1 MTGPTRNRT
10 ASGVFASVLAPLL
23 ALALMLSAL
32 PAAAAAQSADGF
44 HGAPGLT
51 EWEVP
56 YEQSRPRDPFVGP
69 DGHVFFVG
77 QRTHYVGRLD
87 PESGEFTKW
96 DLEDGTGPHNL
107 IVDAD
112 GIVWYAGNR
121 ARHIGR
127 LDPAT
132 GEITKFVVPNEA
144 ATDPHT
150 LIWAP
155 DGTIWFTVQ
164 GGNFVGHF
172 DPSTGEYGQLVEM
185 PQAPGRGGQMG
196 STRPYGIKHDSE
208 GRPWIALFNTNAI
221 ASVDPTTYERTVYRL
236 PDEQSRPRRLVV
248 DSNDDV
254 WYVDYSQGRLGKL
267 DTESGDIRE
276 WPLPGGEGARPYG
289 MAIDAADRIWFVET
303 GIDPNHF
310 VGFDPRTEAFFSRVP
325 VESGGGTIRH
335 MYYEPE
341 SNTVWFG
348 TDTNNV
354 GRAVLPP
361 LRPVTSQ

>member
-1 MTGPTRNRT
+1 MTRPTHART
-10 ASGVFASVLAPLL
+10 GVAPFGSVLVPLFAL
-23 ALALMLSAL
+23 ALALAAL
-32 PAAAAAQSADGF
+32 PADATAQATDGF
-44 HGAPGLT
+44 HGDPALT

-69 DGHVFFVG
+69 DGDVYFVG
-77 QRTHYVGRLD
+77 QSSHYVGRLD
-87 PESGEFTKW
+87 PESGEFEKW

-107 IVDAD
+107 IVDDD

-127 LDPAT
+127 LDPST
-132 GEITKFVVPNEA
+132 GEITKFMVPNEQA
-144 ATDPHT
+144 RDPHT

-164 GGNFVGHF
+164 GGNYVGHF
-172 DPSTGEYGQLVEM
+172 DPTTGEYGQLVEM
-185 PQAPGRGGQMG
+185 PEAEGQRGMG
-196 STRPYGIKHDSE
+196 SSRPYGIKHDSE
-208 GRPWIALFNTNAI
+208 GRPWIALFSTNAI
-221 ASVDPTTYERTVYRL
+221 ATIDPSSYEPTVFRL
-236 PDEQSRPRRLVV
+236 PDEDSRPRRLVV

-254 WYVDYSQGRLGKL
+254 WYVDYEQGRLGKL
-267 DTESGDIRE
+267 DPETGEVRE
-276 WPLPGGEGARPYG
+276 WPMPAGEGARPYG

-303 GIDPNHF
+303 GTDPNYF
-310 VGFDPRTEAFFSRVP
+310 VGFDPRTEEFFSRVR

-341 SNTVWFG
+341 TNTVWFG